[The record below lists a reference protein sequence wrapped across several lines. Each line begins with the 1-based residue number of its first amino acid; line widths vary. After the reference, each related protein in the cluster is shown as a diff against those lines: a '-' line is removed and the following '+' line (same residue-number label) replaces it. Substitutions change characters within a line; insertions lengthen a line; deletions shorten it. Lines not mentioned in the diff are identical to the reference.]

1 MDLMD
6 MLANSLMT
14 DSSVEA
20 MCEKTGATKEQAQ
33 TLVASAIPVLL
44 KSMTENASTQ
54 EGARSL
60 RSALDQHTET
70 KSLDSQIKNADMED
84 GDKIVHHILGNN
96 AGKAVSALASQTSLN
111 EEQVTRGLG
120 SMAPALL
127 SVLFAAMKLM
137 AANQNSQNS
146 SGLDLSNLLGMFGGN
161 SNSSSSVLGSL
172 LGGIMGQGSSQA
184 AGPSLGGSLLSGLL
198 GGGGQSQASPVG
210 GLLSGLMGGGNQSS
224 SQGLGSMLGSLFGS
238 APQQSNASAFNGAD
252 LLNLLNALK

>member
-33 TLVASAIPVLL
+33 ALVASAIPVFL

-84 GDKIVHHILGNN
+84 GDKIVHHILGDN

-127 SVLFAAMKLM
+127 SVLFAAIKMM
-137 AANQNSQNS
+137 SANQNS

-172 LGGIMGQGSSQA
+172 LGGILGQGSSQA
-184 AGPSLGGSLLSGLL
+184 ASPSLGGSLLSGLL
-198 GGGGQSQASPVG
+198 GGGSQSQASPVG
-210 GLLSGLMGGGNQSS
+210 GLLSGLLGGGNQSS